1 MHKGADLFYKC
12 RFQTMPA
19 ETLEDPL
26 WTLVLQIRKWICR
39 KHRDL
44 PYDTSVWTREVKYGG
59 ELRNADGTVHI
70 KSRLYCLDDSAGL
83 MWACRIEEFSEG
95 KVDGVTGT
103 KLAGQTWTTE
113 IGYKES
119 GEERSGEISILLS
132 YFNEPYFIGRT
143 TVPPTPNVPKIVRLI
158 TRQRELGCNVSGMPI
173 QEMLIGVEASK
184 FESSTVLFWSRV
196 NDPHREYPMV
206 YIGKDARGDYAVDP
220 EALNSIVFPNALV
233 CYPSDGAA
241 AQKIADSVPVT
252 AKLITDG
259 INVFFPSKEGRTRT
273 RQFGFG
279 SAQLDAMRRYAWENG
294 PERKWWGNDAPDPI
308 LLMLRRALAEDVR
321 FSESGEL
328 ITVDD
333 VIAERGKNSLGN
345 RVKAVQA
352 KLDEAQRSAE
362 EYSLRLEALRKESEE
377 RRKRFALRVAEQIH
391 AAADNDDARKSES
404 QKLMADLQSAQKTIE
419 MLQQN
424 NESLGKDNEDA
435 YAMAIEADDKRK
447 EILNELEETKQ
458 SLFEATQQ
466 LEAYHHGDFE
476 TADDA
481 GVLAMLMQFDLPD
494 ILSKN
499 SKQVNG
505 EIDLRL
511 VEIFQNV
518 YSSRIRILPD
528 ACKGCVTKPSLIW
541 QGLLCM
547 CVSVYEIY
555 AQGRGSGSPE
565 VRLKQDS
572 RVPSCFELALSE
584 GSNTNRN
591 PKLVKLREVEFEGRT
606 LDITPHLKAG
616 HGKDSEN
623 TLRIYYCWDKVTE
636 RLIIGHIGTHLTND
650 TSLKNKF

>member
-26 WTLVLQIRKWICR
+26 WTLVLQIRRWICN

-44 PYDTSVWTREVKYGG
+44 PYETPVWTREVKYGG
-59 ELRNADGTVHI
+59 ELRNIDGTVHI
-70 KSRLYCLDDSAGL
+70 KSRLYRLDDSAGL
-83 MWACRIEEFSEG
+83 MWACQIEEFSEG
-95 KVDGVTGT
+95 KVDSVTGT

-119 GEERSGEISILLS
+119 GEDRSGEVSILLS
-132 YFNEPYFIGRT
+132 YFNEPYFIGKT
-143 TVPPTPNVPKIVRLI
+143 ATPPTPNVPGIVRSI
-158 TRQRELGCNVSGMPI
+158 TGRRELGCNVSGMPI
-173 QEMLIGVEASK
+173 QGMLLGVEASK
-184 FESSTVLFWSRV
+184 FDSSTVLFWSRV

-206 YIGKDARGDYAVDP
+206 YIGKDARGEYAVDP
-220 EALNSIVFPNALV
+220 EALNNIVFPNALV
-233 CYPSDGAA
+233 CYPSDAAA
-241 AQKIADSVPVT
+241 AQKIVDSIPVT
-252 AKLITDG
+252 AKLIADG
-259 INVFFPSKEGRTRT
+259 VNVFFPPKEGRART
-273 RQFGFG
+273 PQFGFR
-279 SAQLDAMRRYAWENG
+279 SSQLDAMRRYAWENG
-294 PERKWWGNDAPDPI
+294 PERKWWGNNVPDPI

-333 VIAERGKNSLGN
+333 VIAERGKNNLDN

-362 EYSLRLEALRKESEE
+362 EYSLRLEALHRESEE
-377 RRKRFALRVAEQIH
+377 RRKRLARRIAEQIH
-391 AAADNDDARKSES
+391 VAAGGDSAWKSES
-404 QKLMADLQSAQKTIE
+404 QKLRAELQSAQETIE
-419 MLQQN
+419 VLKQN
-424 NESLGKDNEDA
+424 NETLEKDNEDA
-435 YAMAIEADDKRK
+435 YAMAFEADDKRK
-447 EILNELEETKQ
+447 EIMSELEKTKQ

-466 LEAYHHGDFE
+466 LEAYHHGDFGATE
-476 TADDA
+476 ADDA
-481 GVLAMLMQFDLPD
+481 LAMLMQFDLPD
-494 ILSKN
+494 ILSVN
-499 SKQVNG
+499 SKQMNG
-505 EIDLRL
+505 DIDLQL

-528 ACKGCVTKPSLIW
+528 ACKDCVTKPSLVW

-555 AQGRGSGSPE
+555 AQDQGSGSPE

-591 PKLVKLREVEFEGRT
+591 PKLVKLREVEFDGRI